1 MAELKIPEQLQA
13 FQKPASL
20 LRHVTPVVV
29 RNFSIAKVL
38 LERNLPNQPR
48 LPRNLVPKGG
58 NRIEVVAKMI
68 GHIQGTG
75 DWEIY
80 PKYREWKRE
89 TEGETD
95 YFFINGSKMGVVE
108 GYQWMPL
115 TELGAYEFPEGKEGR
130 TLFDDIYELVTGG
143 SLLRLEALM

>member
-1 MAELKIPEQLQA
+1 MAELKIPQQLQA

-29 RNFSIAKVL
+29 RHFSVL
-38 LERNLPNQPR
+38 LEITLPNLLR
-48 LPRNLVPKGG
+48 LPRNLVPKGE

-89 TEGETD
+89 TEG
-95 YFFINGSKMGVVE
+95 
-108 GYQWMPL
+108 
-115 TELGAYEFPEGKEGR
+115 
-130 TLFDDIYELVTGG
+130 
-143 SLLRLEALM
+143 